1 MKSDDKTKE
10 QLLKEIDFLK
20 AKIGELEKS
29 EIDRKQ
35 AKEAQRE
42 SEEKYRANY
51 DNIPLSYQ
59 SLDEDG
65 CFIAV
70 NPAWLKTLGYQ
81 KEEVIGK
88 WFGDFLHPDW
98 KPHFEKNFPEFKK
111 RGYVHDVQFKIR
123 HKDGHY
129 LDISFEGRIG
139 YTLDGKFKQTYCVF
153 QDITKRKQVEEAL
166 QESEQNFRDLVGNL
180 LDGVAIADENAYHIY
195 VNPKF
200 SKITGYSE
208 DELLSMTG
216 WDFTRPE
223 DRAKLKQR
231 MKDRMAGNPV
241 QTHYDRIIVRKDGT
255 EVPVEMSTTVT
266 TWRGKKRPLAV
277 VHDITERKRA
287 EKALRIERDNLKNIF
302 EAMEDGIYIVN
313 QQYDIQ
319 YVNPV
324 LIKDFGPYEGHKCY
338 AYFHDRD
345 DVCPWC
351 KNIDVFAGKTV
362 RWEWYSFKNQRT
374 YDLIDTPL
382 KNSDGSISKVEI
394 FRDIT
399 ERKQMEEQLKKSLK
413 EKEILIKE
421 IYHRVKNNL
430 AVVSGLLNI
439 QAANI
444 KDKKVKAAFQ
454 ATRDRIFSLSAVHSQ
469 LYHSENY
476 SYVDYK
482 EYIKKLVSNV
492 FYSSQMSGHV
502 KLHLDL
508 DDISLP
514 IDKAIPCGLLLNE
527 IVTNALKHAFPENR
541 KGNLRIIAHS
551 LEDKKCEIIVKDDGI
566 GIPESFNIEKTKTL
580 GLKLIDLMAKQ
591 IEGTLEIES
600 KKGTEFRIRLSTESG
615 QVIR

>member
-10 QLLKEIDFLK
+10 QLLKEIDLLK

-35 AKEAQRE
+35 VEEALQE

-65 CFIAV
+65 CFIEV
-70 NPAWLKTLGYQ
+70 NPAWLRTLGYK

-139 YTLDGKFKQTYCVF
+139 YTLDGKFKETYCVF
-153 QDITKRKQVEEAL
+153 QDIT
-166 QESEQNFRDLVGNL
+166 
-180 LDGVAIADENAYHIY
+180 
-195 VNPKF
+195 
-200 SKITGYSE
+200 
-208 DELLSMTG
+208 
-216 WDFTRPE
+216 
-223 DRAKLKQR
+223 
-231 MKDRMAGNPV
+231 
-241 QTHYDRIIVRKDGT
+241 
-255 EVPVEMSTTVT
+255 
-266 TWRGKKRPLAV
+266 
-277 VHDITERKRA
+277 ERKRTA
-287 EKALRIERDNLKNIF
+287 EALKESKALLQTLVDTSPDLIW
-302 EAMEDGIYIVN
+302 
-313 QQYDIQ
+313 
-319 YVNPV
+319 
-324 LIKDFGPYEGHKCY
+324 IKDSNGVYLTCNIRVESLFGKTASEICGKTDYDFVDKELADFFRQKDKEAIAAGKPTMNEEEIVFADEGHREILETIK
-338 AYFHDRD
+338 
-345 DVCPWC
+345 
-351 KNIDVFAGKTV
+351 
-362 RWEWYSFKNQRT
+362 
-374 YDLIDTPL
+374 TPL
-382 KNSDGSISKVEI
+382 YDSQGHLIGVLG
-394 FRDIT
+394 FARDIT
-399 ERKQMEEQLKKSLK
+399 ARKQMEEQLKKSLK

-508 DDISLP
+508 ADISLP

>member
-10 QLLKEIDFLK
+10 QLLKEIDLLK
-20 AKIGELEKS
+20 AKITGLEKS
-29 EIDRKQ
+29 EIDHKQ
-35 AKEAQRE
+35 AEEALQE

-65 CFIAV
+65 CFIDV
-70 NPAWLKTLGYQ
+70 NPAWLRTLGYE

-98 KPHFEKNFPEFKK
+98 KSHFKKNYPEFKK
-111 RGYVHDVQFKIR
+111 RGYIHDVQFKIR

-129 LDISFEGRIG
+129 LDISFEGSIR
-139 YTLDGKFKQTYCVF
+139 YTPDGKFKKTYCVF
-153 QDITKRKQVEEAL
+153 QDITAHKQAEDAL
-166 QESEQNFRDLVGNL
+166 REREQNFNDLVENL
-180 LDGVAIADENAYHIY
+180 LDGVAIADEKGYHIY
-195 VNPKF
+195 VTPKF
-200 SKITGYSE
+200 SEITGYSR
-208 DELLSMTG
+208 DELLNMTG
-216 WDFTRPE
+216 WGFTRPE

-231 MKDRMAGNPV
+231 MKDRMAGKPV
-241 QTHYDRIIVRKDGT
+241 QTHYERIIVRKDGT
-255 EVPVEMSTTVT
+255 EVPVEMSTTVV
-266 TWRGKKRPLAV
+266 TWQGKKRPMAII
-277 VHDITERKRA
+277 HDITERKKG
-287 EKALRIERDNLKNIF
+287 EEALRIERDKLKNIF
-302 EAMEDGIYIVN
+302 EAMEDGVYIVN
-313 QQYDIQ
+313 KQYDIQ

-351 KNIDVFAGKTV
+351 KIIDVFAGKTV
-362 RWEWYSFKNQRT
+362 RWEWSSFKNQRI
-374 YDLIDTPL
+374 YDLMDTPL
-382 KNSDGSISKVEI
+382 KNSDGSISKLEI

-421 IYHRVKNNL
+421 IFHRVKNNL

-444 KDKKVKAAFQ
+444 KDKAAKAAFQ
-454 ATRDRIFSLSAVHSQ
+454 ETRDRIFSLSAVHSQ

-476 SYVDYK
+476 SNVDYK
-482 EYIKKLVSNV
+482 EYIKKLVSNI
-492 FYSSQMSGHV
+492 FYSFQISGRI

-508 DDISLP
+508 ADITLP
-514 IDKAIPCGLLLNE
+514 VDKAIQCGLLLNE
-527 IVTNALKHAFPENR
+527 LVTNTLKHAFPEKR
-541 KGNLRIIAHS
+541 KGNLRIITRS
-551 LEDKKCEIIVKDDGI
+551 LEDKNCEIIVKDDGI
-566 GIPESFNIEKTKTL
+566 GIPENFNIEKTETL
-580 GLKLIDLMAKQ
+580 GLKLIDLMIKQ

-600 KKGTEFRIRLSTESG
+600 KKGTEFRIRLSTEPG